1 MKHFYK
7 KGQINFG
14 VMFAGFSLLASVFG
28 GISWGA
34 FGRADKAVD
43 KADKALEKVTDVAIQ
58 LSGIEGKL
66 DILLLKSGVP
76 QSEIENKLTLASSS
90 QSVNG
95 HK

>member
-1 MKHFYK
+1 
-7 KGQINFG
+7 
-14 VMFAGFSLLASVFG
+14 MFAGFSLLASVFG

-43 KADKALEKVTDVAIQ
+43 KADQAIERVADVAIQ
-58 LSGIEGKL
+58 FSRMEGKL

-76 QSEIENKLTLASSS
+76 QSEIEKKITLASSS
-90 QSVNG
+90 PAVNG